1 MENCK
6 VTLEMRNGKFKI
18 QGENISLQDQA
29 ELCGYFLSYIGA
41 HALMG
46 GMSVDEMR
54 NALLDVGLKSGE
66 EVAKSIKQGVN
77 E

>member
-1 MENCK
+1 MKDCK
-6 VTLEMRNGKFKI
+6 VTLEMRNGKVMIYGKD
-18 QGENISLQDQA
+18 ISLEEQA
-29 ELCGYFLSYIGA
+29 LLCGYFLIYIGA
-41 HALMG
+41 KALIG

-54 NALLDVGLKSGE
+54 NILLDLGIKSGE